1 MRISL
6 IVAMAAN
13 RVIGRAGQL
22 PWHLPGDLARF
33 KRLTM
38 GYPLIMGRKTFES
51 IGRALP
57 GRRTIVLSRQ
67 ADYRAAGCRVV
78 NGLDEALKLVWDDD
92 EVFICGGEEVY
103 RQALPLAQRI
113 YLTELDRAVAGDS
126 FFPEIPEHFLA
137 IEEQRIEEEESYRFS
152 ILVRI

>member
-1 MRISL
+1 MRLSL

-13 RVIGRAGQL
+13 RIIGRAGQL
-22 PWHLPGDLARF
+22 PWHLPTDLERF
-33 KRLTM
+33 KRVTL
-38 GYPLIMGRKTFES
+38 GYPLVMGRKTFES

-57 GRRTIVLSRQ
+57 GRITIVLSRQ
-67 ADYRAAGCRVV
+67 PDYQVTGCQVASS
-78 NGLDEALKLVWDDD
+78 LEAALKLVWDYD
-92 EVFICGGEEVY
+92 EVFVCGGEDVY

-113 YLTELDRAVAGDS
+113 YLTELAREVEGDT

-137 IEEQRIEEEESYRFS
+137 IEEEEVVEEETYRFS

>member
-13 RVIGRAGQL
+13 RVIGRTGQL

-33 KRLTM
+33 KRITM

-92 EVFICGGEEVY
+92 EVFICGGEELY

-137 IEEQRIEEEESYRFS
+137 IEEQQIEEEERYRFS

>member
-13 RVIGRAGQL
+13 RVIGRTGQL

-33 KRLTM
+33 KRITM

-137 IEEQRIEEEESYRFS
+137 IEEQQIEEEERYRFS

>member
-92 EVFICGGEEVY
+92 EVFICGGEELY

-137 IEEQRIEEEESYRFS
+137 IEEQQIEEEERYRFS

>member
-33 KRLTM
+33 KRITM

-137 IEEQRIEEEESYRFS
+137 IEEQQIEEEERYRFS

>member
-13 RVIGRAGQL
+13 RVIGRTGQL

-33 KRLTM
+33 KRITM

-92 EVFICGGEEVY
+92 EVFICGGEQIY

-137 IEEQRIEEEESYRFS
+137 IEEQQIEEEERYRFS

>member
-1 MRISL
+1 MRLSL

-13 RVIGRAGQL
+13 WVIGKDGKL
-22 PWHLPGDLARF
+22 PWHLPSDLARF
-33 KRLTM
+33 KQITM

-57 GRRTIVLSRQ
+57 GRKTVILSRQ
-67 ADYRAAGCRVV
+67 AEYRVQGCQVAASLEAALDLVSDY
-78 NGLDEALKLVWDDD
+78 D

-103 RQALPLAQRI
+103 RQAMPLAHRI
-113 YLTELDRAVAGDS
+113 YLTELVREVEGDS
-126 FFPEIPEHFLA
+126 VFPEIPEHFLA
-137 IEEQRIEEEESYRFS
+137 IEEEQVSEEEPYRFS

>member
-13 RVIGRAGQL
+13 RVIGRTGQL

-92 EVFICGGEEVY
+92 EVFICGGEELY

-137 IEEQRIEEEESYRFS
+137 IEEQQIEEEERYRFS

>member
-137 IEEQRIEEEESYRFS
+137 IEEQQIEEEERYRFS

>member
-33 KRLTM
+33 KRITM

-92 EVFICGGEEVY
+92 EVFICGGEELY

-137 IEEQRIEEEESYRFS
+137 IEEQQIEEEERYRFS

>member
-1 MRISL
+1 MRLSL

-13 RVIGRAGQL
+13 RTIGKAGRLPWQL
-22 PWHLPGDLARF
+22 PEDLARF

-51 IGRALP
+51 IGRVLP
-57 GRRTIVLSRQ
+57 GRRTIVLSRR
-67 ADYRAAGCRVV
+67 ADYRAPGCWVV
-78 NGLDEALKLVWDDD
+78 ASLEAALALVSDED
-92 EVFICGGEEVY
+92 EVFICGGEKLY

-113 YLTELDRAVAGDS
+113 YLTELQREVAGDT

-137 IEEQRIEEEESYRFS
+137 IEETLVAGAEPYRFS
-152 ILVRI
+152 ILQRI

>member
-1 MRISL
+1 
-6 IVAMAAN
+6 
-13 RVIGRAGQL
+13 
-22 PWHLPGDLARF
+22 
-33 KRLTM
+33 
-38 GYPLIMGRKTFES
+38 MGRKTFES

-137 IEEQRIEEEESYRFS
+137 IEEQQIEEEERYRFS

>member
-13 RVIGRAGQL
+13 RVIGRTGQL

-137 IEEQRIEEEESYRFS
+137 IEEQQIEEEERYRFS